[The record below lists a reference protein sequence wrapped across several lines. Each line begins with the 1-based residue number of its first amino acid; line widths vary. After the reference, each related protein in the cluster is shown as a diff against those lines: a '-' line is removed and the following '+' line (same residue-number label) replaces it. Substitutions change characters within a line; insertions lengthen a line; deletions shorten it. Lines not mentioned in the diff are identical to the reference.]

1 MSRQQNLNELLGE
14 ILSRSSLPEI
24 FGIDT
29 KNFSLQKHQEGLQ
42 VLAGFL
48 KEAAEGNVAD
58 PNDLP
63 TWKKTGEEIFQKRFE
78 KMK

>member
-1 MSRQQNLNELLGE
+1 MSKSLNLNELLGE
-14 ILSRSSLPEI
+14 ILSKSSLPEI

-29 KNFSLQKHQEGLQ
+29 KNFSLQKHREGLQ

-48 KEAAEGNVAD
+48 KEVAEGNVAD

-63 TWKKTGEEIFQKRFE
+63 TWQETGEEILSKRLFHD
-78 KMK
+78 